1 MCNIYFSYEL
11 DAQIGD
17 GIVKFRKRLFEI
29 IEASQGDDVPSSI
42 YDYFMIAVIVLSL
55 VPLAFKETLP
65 VFVSMERVTVAI
77 FILDY
82 ILRLIT
88 ADYKLNKGV
97 ASFFIYP
104 FTFMALIDIL
114 CILPSFTSLATG
126 FRLLKVLRLMRAFR
140 VFRAAKMLRYS
151 RSIVLITDVI
161 KEQKSPLLA
170 VCVLAVSYIVV
181 SALVVFNVE
190 PDTFGNFFDAIYW
203 ATVSLTTVGYGDI
216 YPISTAGRVITI
228 LSSLFGIAVIALPAG
243 IVTAGF
249 MEKLH
254 DNPETMSN
262 GKEEID

>member
-1 MCNIYFSYEL
+1 M
-11 DAQIGD
+11 
-17 GIVKFRKRLFEI
+17 RKRLFEI

-65 VFVSMERVTVAI
+65 VFVSIERVTVVI
-77 FILDY
+77 FIVDY
-82 ILRLIT
+82 LLRLFT
-88 ADYKLNKGV
+88 ADYKLEKGI
-97 ASFFIYP
+97 ASFFLYP
-104 FTFMALIDIL
+104 FTIMALIDLL

-190 PDTFGNFFDAIYW
+190 PDTFRNFFDAIYW

-254 DNPETMSN
+254 NNPETMSN
-262 GKEEID
+262 RKEEKD